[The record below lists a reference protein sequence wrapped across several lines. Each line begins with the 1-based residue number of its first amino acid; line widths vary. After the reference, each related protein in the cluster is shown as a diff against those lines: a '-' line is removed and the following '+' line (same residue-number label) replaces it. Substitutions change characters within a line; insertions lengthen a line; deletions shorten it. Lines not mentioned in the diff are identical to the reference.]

1 MSRERKQIEGG
12 DSFSR
17 GLMTAR
23 RSVAASIAVRC
34 HGATRGRFAVAF
46 SVFVL
51 HVAGFAAETT
61 AGGSLSA
68 GFARAD
74 ITPDP
79 RMLNWTLTPP
89 RPYGEMHDPLFARVL
104 VLSARD
110 TRVVLLGWDLL
121 DARDFAVARVRQA
134 VSAATGIP
142 SSHIMIQATHTHSGP
157 KSEMGTER
165 ALRREEVTSRPVH
178 DGPTYREWADRLV
191 ETCITLV
198 QKADATK
205 QPVTLGLGRAYA
217 GEWLFNRR
225 PLRPDHT
232 VQSTLVPR
240 DPHVLGDGL
249 RFGSVDPTMTV
260 MTLRDAAG
268 ANVCT
273 LFHLP
278 MHAVAVYSSYKGI
291 SADWPGRVTDLLR
304 GKLGGEAMFL
314 QGCAGDI
321 VPARR
326 GFEAVEAM
334 SALIADRAAAA
345 ARAGATLT
353 RTGPLRVSRHVVGLP
368 ATEAAAKDLGRVT
381 IDAEISVV
389 SIGPVVLVTL
399 PGEPLQEISTAILQR
414 SPFPHTLVLGY
425 ANGRGVG
432 YIGLPGGKSR
442 GGYEMSEVGAGT
454 DDAGG
459 LLVDAAVELLR
470 QHAATSDSK

>member
-1 MSRERKQIEGG
+1 MWAGLKYGG
-12 DSFSR
+12 DGERSR
-17 GLMTAR
+17 VVR
-23 RSVAASIAVRC
+23 RSGMRAQVAAVALVATLPFGASAGEPPAVVPLR
-34 HGATRGRFAVAF
+34 
-46 SVFVL
+46 
-51 HVAGFAAETT
+51 AGFAK
-61 AGGSLSA
+61 
-68 GFARAD
+68 AD

-79 RMLNWTLTPP
+79 RMLNWTLTPA
-89 RPYGEMHDPLFARVL
+89 RPYAEVHDPLFARAL
-104 VLSARD
+104 VLSAEN

-121 DARDFAVARVRQA
+121 DARDFAVARIRQA
-134 VSAATGIP
+134 VSGATGIP
-142 SSHIMIQATHTHSGP
+142 PDHIMIQATHNHSGP
-157 KSEMGTER
+157 KSEMGPER
-165 ALRREEVTSRPVH
+165 ALRREEITSRPVH
-178 DGPTYREWADRLV
+178 DGPAYREWADRLV
-191 ETCITLV
+191 ETCVTLV
-198 QKADATK
+198 RQADAAK
-205 QPVTLGLGRAYA
+205 QPVTLGLGRAHV

-225 PLRPDHT
+225 PLRPDNT
-232 VQSTLVPR
+232 VQSMLVPR

-260 MTLRDAAG
+260 VTLRDAAG
-268 ANVCT
+268 ASVCT

-278 MHAVAVYSSYKGI
+278 IHAVAVYSSYKGI
-291 SADWPGRVTDLLR
+291 SADWPGRVSDLLQ

-334 SALIADRAAAA
+334 SALIADRAVAA
-345 ARAGATLT
+345 ARAATSLT
-353 RTGPLRVSRHVVGLP
+353 RASPLSVSRRIVALP
-368 ATEAAAKDLGRVT
+368 ATEAAAKDLGRAQ

-389 SIGPVVLVTL
+389 GIGALVLVTL

-432 YIGLPGGKSR
+432 YIGLPGGKAR

-459 LLVDAAVELLR
+459 LLVEAAVDLLR
-470 QHAATSDSK
+470 QHAATSGRK